1 MLLATAGSSLGFVLP
16 PRPTPVLRREAA
28 GPRLSHLTATAAVP
42 WLAPDKVAEIT
53 EPACQKMMSSIE
65 VAQVEMP
72 STLATGLVG
81 ASYVRTTCAP
91 SPEVPPVVLCHSFD
105 SSCLEFRRL
114 LPELEEMGVEAY
126 ALDIFGW
133 GFADTTNATSVG
145 VSAKREHLLSFS
157 RSVLGGRP
165 MTLVGVSL
173 GAAVIIDFYAAHPE
187 AVASTVL
194 VDPQGFIDG
203 APPVPEPFARGG
215 IRVLG
220 SWPLRSFGQQ
230 LAYYDTDKLAT
241 DDAIR
246 IGKLHCAR
254 PGWED
259 DSVEWLL
266 GGGYSVST
274 LVPKLRATPCL
285 VLWGRQDQILP
296 PADYLPKFVAA
307 LPDAQFR
314 WIEECGHTPHLEQPK
329 FLANAIRAALDGTPV
344 AGDADVSEVVAA
356 AQRNPLQRLNALLD
370 TPLLDTNVR
379 GGPLEPFK
387 KFARVEPE
395 AAQAAASVVAVLF
408 WFAVFR
414 ALAPLFF

>member
-1 MLLATAGSSLGFVLP
+1 
-16 PRPTPVLRREAA
+16 
-28 GPRLSHLTATAAVP
+28 
-42 WLAPDKVAEIT
+42 
-53 EPACQKMMSSIE
+53 
-65 VAQVEMP
+65 
-72 STLATGLVG
+72 
-81 ASYVRTTCAP
+81 
-91 SPEVPPVVLCHSFD
+91 
-105 SSCLEFRRL
+105 
-114 LPELEEMGVEAY
+114 
-126 ALDIFGW
+126 
-133 GFADTTNATSVG
+133 
-145 VSAKREHLLSFS
+145 
-157 RSVLGGRP
+157 

-173 GAAVIIDFYAAHPE
+173 GAAVVIDFYAAHPE

-307 LPDAQFR
+307 LPGAQFR